1 MSGTIALSAAKLSA
15 GYGQK
20 VVVSGIE
27 LTVRP
32 GEVLTLIGPNGA
44 GKSTVLKTIAA
55 QLSPVSGT
63 IWVNGTDLCKMKPD
77 QAARHISAL
86 FTQQIRTD
94 RMTCADVAG
103 TGRYPYTGRLGILSA
118 QDREIVTQAMAL
130 TGVSDLADRD
140 FSCISDGQRQ
150 CVMLARAIAQQPEIL
165 ILDEPATFLDIS
177 RKLMLLTLV
186 RSLARQ
192 RNIAVIQSLHEIDL
206 AQKFSDRVL
215 CVSGGQAQRC
225 GTPEEVFQSS
235 YITDLYG
242 ITDGS
247 YDALLGTAEAA
258 GVKGEPEVFVIGG
271 GGSGIPVYRQLQRQ
285 GIPFAAG
292 VIHENDIDFPVAS
305 ALAAV
310 LVTEK
315 AFEPVSA
322 EAVSRAKE
330 IIRTCKRVICC
341 PESFGT
347 MNQRCAELAEMV
359 NYPAR

>member
-1 MSGTIALSAAKLSA
+1 MSGKIALSTAKLSA

-63 IWVNGTDLCKMKPD
+63 VSLDGGDLYKMKPE
-77 QAARHISAL
+77 QVARRISAL
-86 FTQQIRTD
+86 FTQRIRTD

-118 QDREIVTQAMAL
+118 QDREIVAQAMAL

-140 FSCISDGQRQ
+140 FSCVSDGQRQ
-150 CVMLARAIAQQPEIL
+150 CVMLARAIAQEPEIL

-186 RSLARQ
+186 RDLARQ

-215 CVSGGQAQRC
+215 CVTGGQAQRY
-225 GTPEEVFQSS
+225 GTPEEVFRSG

-242 ITDGS
+242 ITKGS
-247 YDALLGTAEAA
+247 YDTLLGTAEAA
-258 GVKGEPEVFVIGG
+258 GIMGEPEVFVIGG

-292 VIHENDIDFPVAS
+292 VIHENDLDFPVAK

-310 LVTEK
+310 LITEK
-315 AFEPVSA
+315 AFEPVSQ
-322 EAVSRAKE
+322 EAIDRAKE
-330 IIRTCKRVICC
+330 VIRTCKRVICC
-341 PESFGT
+341 VERFGT
-347 MNQRCAELAEMV
+347 MNQRCAELARF
-359 NYPAR
+359 NHNT